1 MSDEEQTIYVWLPQ
15 ESASSAPTNAVAP
28 VTDTAIVAD
37 GASYI
42 TLSNLS
48 FTDLTYF
55 ADGYWDGPA
64 QQPSDAA
71 VRINHATS
79 VRVEASNFL
88 ASLGGYGVAVGNAS
102 VDCAVTG
109 CVFDYPGQGG
119 VIAFGFDA
127 DNTTCSAGCASG
139 TNKQPQRLT
148 VSFCVMADLGQ
159 TLVHVAGVGL
169 RSASNCRVAHNR
181 VTRCPRYALQADSF
195 YLVQNSRSNVFEFN
209 VLFSRDKHSDDRHGC
224 YRDAGIRQSKCNQL
238 VDEQHDSIQQH
249 FRHCKPTL
257 FSAFC
262 VLFFLP
268 LRIMQP

>member
-28 VTDTAIVAD
+28 VTDTAIVVD
-37 GASYI
+37 GASYV

-209 VLFSRDKHSDDRHGC
+209 VLAETNTLTTDTGAIEMLGSGNPNAINWWTNNTIRFNNISDTV
-224 YRDAGIRQSKCNQL
+224 SQL
-238 VDEQHDSIQQH
+238 
-249 FRHCKPTL
+249 C
-257 FSAFC
+257 
-262 VLFFLP
+262 FLP
-268 LRIMQP
+268 FMYFFFCLCVSCNLE